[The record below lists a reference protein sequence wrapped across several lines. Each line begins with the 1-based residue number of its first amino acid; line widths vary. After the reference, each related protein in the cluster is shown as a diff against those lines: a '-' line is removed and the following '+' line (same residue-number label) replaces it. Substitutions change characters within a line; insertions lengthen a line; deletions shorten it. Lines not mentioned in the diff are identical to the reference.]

1 MEKFKTI
8 TILALMVMLLG
19 SILVPV
25 ASAQQMEPPVQMP
38 PVPEIEITEIQFSDT
53 DAIEGQDVTISI
65 TIENMNSTMAV
76 ENITLSLYLDYDVA
90 HNFTDI
96 SLDGGESSTHEY
108 VWNSES
114 GTHNV
119 TAMLVLG
126 EMPLPDTQVSEELEI
141 GLGDVGTV
149 VLALVILALAV
160 LVIAVLPSLFAVMRK

>member
-1 MEKFKTI
+1 
-8 TILALMVMLLG
+8 
-19 SILVPV
+19 
-25 ASAQQMEPPVQMP
+25 MP
-38 PVPEIEITEIQFSDT
+38 PVPEIEISDIQFSDT

-76 ENITLSLYLDYDVA
+76 ENITLSLYLDYDIA

-96 SLDGGESSTHEY
+96 SLDAGESASFNYT
-108 VWNSES
+108 WDSES

-119 TAMLVLG
+119 TAMLVYN

-149 VLALVILALAV
+149 VLALLIVALAV
-160 LVIAVLPSLFAVMRK
+160 LLVAILPSMFAVMRK